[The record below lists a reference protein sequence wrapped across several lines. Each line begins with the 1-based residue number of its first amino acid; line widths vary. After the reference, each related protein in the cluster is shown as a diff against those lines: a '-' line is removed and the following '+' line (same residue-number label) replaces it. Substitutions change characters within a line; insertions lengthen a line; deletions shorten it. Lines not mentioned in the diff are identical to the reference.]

1 MYRVTLVISEC
12 VKSLSEHENMH
23 IPHTQP
29 CIYIYHNSSRLLCP
43 WNLPGKNTEMGCHF
57 LPQGIFLARG
67 PNPCLLHWQAGSL
80 PLSYLRS
87 PTNLP
92 RWTRLVKIS
101 HSHRSGSQD
110 PGFVFPDDNLLWS
123 ARLSEVEFTVGFIL
137 GVWEVGSLL
146 NGHGS
151 FLPHTLGVCHPRAQP

>member
-1 MYRVTLVISEC
+1 
-12 VKSLSEHENMH
+12 
-23 IPHTQP
+23 
-29 CIYIYHNSSRLLCP
+29 
-43 WNLPGKNTEMGCHF
+43 MGCHF
-57 LPQGIFLARG
+57 LLQEIFLTWG
-67 PNPCLLHWQAGSL
+67 SNPCLLHWQVGSL
-80 PLSYLRS
+80 PLSHLGS

-92 RWTRLVKIS
+92 RWTLLVKIS
-101 HSHRSGSQD
+101 HSHRSSSQD

-151 FLPHTLGVCHPRAQP
+151 FLPHTLRVKGPTLEWGKAGVRMARDLQSEDLTSSPAMGHFLPVWPWAGCIYS